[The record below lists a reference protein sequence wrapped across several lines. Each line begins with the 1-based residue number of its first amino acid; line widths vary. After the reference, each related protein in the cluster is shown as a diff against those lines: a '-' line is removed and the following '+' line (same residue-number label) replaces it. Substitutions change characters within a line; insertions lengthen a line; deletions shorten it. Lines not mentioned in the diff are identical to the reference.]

1 MHKMNTSMLRA
12 LAATAALSLASGC
25 NSDGPDPGLTFLPYD
40 ESHRSKPDFADLEYR
55 HPLTAEQRARITPGW
70 LASLE
75 QEQVDQI
82 YARLS
87 AGPIPDGAYDGDL
100 FFPRG
105 ASGKVRISEVVGGL
119 EGFAINLKSR
129 KLALIG
135 EILWKGKVFFREQR
149 VLRNMIQDKKYLELI
164 VDDPDSLEKV
174 VVEGK
179 RSWLFFP
186 MKAWLL
192 FPAKLYCG
200 QSLLDGRRESII
212 IDYAFS
218 DQIAGYHERPDF
230 LAGRRGFQVRDEI
243 RMVRPGFYLGRAYM
257 GRVFALNFTL
267 YNETVAKAGEAPDED
282 CWSGTQTMAARG
294 SGG

>member
-1 MHKMNTSMLRA
+1 MKKMTNAIMRA
-12 LAATAALSLASGC
+12 LAATAALSLVSGC
-25 NSDGPDPGLTFLPYD
+25 DPVGPDPGVAFSSFG
-40 ESHRSKPDFADLEYR
+40 ESHGSKPDLANVEYR

-75 QEQVDQI
+75 QEQLDQI

-100 FFPRG
+100 FFPKG
-105 ASGKVRISEVVGGL
+105 ASGKVRVAEVVGGL
-119 EGFAINLKSR
+119 KGFGINLKSK
-129 KLALIG
+129 KLDLIG

-149 VLRNMIQDKKYLELI
+149 VLRNIIQDKRYLEPI

-179 RSWLFFP
+179 RSWLIFP

-212 IDYAFS
+212 IDSYV
-218 DQIAGYHERPDF
+218 G
-230 LAGRRGFQVRDEI
+230 L
-243 RMVRPGFYLGRAYM
+243 
-257 GRVFALNFTL
+257 
-267 YNETVAKAGEAPDED
+267 
-282 CWSGTQTMAARG
+282 
-294 SGG
+294 